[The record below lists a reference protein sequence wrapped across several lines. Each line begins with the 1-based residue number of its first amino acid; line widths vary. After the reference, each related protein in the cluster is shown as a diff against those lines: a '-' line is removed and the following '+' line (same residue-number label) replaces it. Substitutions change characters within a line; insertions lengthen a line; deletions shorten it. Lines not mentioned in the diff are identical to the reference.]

1 MKETN
6 ITVLMVEP
14 GKNPVVT
21 TIKNDLDSLQ
31 KAVSVGAD
39 NSAYIEMITSHL
51 VMLLNL

>member
-21 TIKNDLDSLQ
+21 TIKSGKLPLPRSFFIKQRFINPMDEMKLFLIPL
-31 KAVSVGAD
+31 KAA
-39 NSAYIEMITSHL
+39 
-51 VMLLNL
+51 

>member
-21 TIKNDLDSLQ
+21 TIKFIKKVCDKNHTLSTF
-31 KAVSVGAD
+31 
-39 NSAYIEMITSHL
+39 N
-51 VMLLNL
+51 